1 MPGPDTRIAEL
12 RVPGLTG
19 TSGESLLD
27 TVSTVEVAGDEL
39 GKVIRPSDRL
49 RRPAP
54 GPVVQ
59 ALGRAIPRTL
69 EGYLWSG
76 MTSGGAAKATWALL
90 FPFSLANVAQWMLP
104 PARRGSRTAAVLG
117 ALLRRLLRIASLL
130 LTMLLVSQFAVVTLD
145 LVAVQCLTP
154 GADCLSWVPDGLR
167 TAAPVRTLAGFGP
180 LLVVIFVLH
189 RISSADWKVRSESP
203 AAPGGGLPGDD
214 LRAAH
219 DVGVLR
225 CLHTVVALASVALL
239 TLGGP
244 FRVPGNTGNTTDA
257 VCWYATLAMI
267 ALPLV
272 IAGIPG
278 ETTRARLLGKWGRR
292 AVIALA
298 FADVVLVAVRHT
310 PLPPGLS
317 GSGLTGPGTPSGI
330 DGTVEALGASLVVVW
345 LLFALLLVPAAL
357 LARPAW
363 RALPKRLRPWAG
375 GWAAAPVLALA
386 GLLGGGFGA
395 GLAGAVRQ
403 LVGDDDLKLPDSYQ
417 LVTVLWGAGFLLAAL
432 LALIG
437 FAVALPLR
445 RRSRGIPAIVRLMET
460 RPHDE
465 QVAAKAWARSAWER
479 RHLHRIALAVS
490 LGMAAGAAGL
500 IVLRIVDGKVPGWL
514 EPLSAAGVVTLGAL
528 AAGLLR
534 VVYTAAKSPGRSRH
548 LGALADL
555 VCFWPRTAHP
565 TVPPCYALKVVPDLA
580 ARAREH
586 LAEPSTRV
594 VLAGHNL
601 GGLLATVTA
610 ARLTHVLT
618 PEELSRVGLV
628 TAGAPLQW
636 GYQRAFPAVLPLES
650 LSDLYGAL
658 EGRWRGLARG
668 TDIFGGGVTTWRH
681 QVVTDKL
688 VGVGYLPDGG
698 IGPLPAAEPAPTG
711 ALVLGGDH
719 WLPDPLPPS
728 TGNRRWAAGVLR
740 HLDYVVDPEWDRA
753 VAMAA
758 GLERPGKPASRP
770 LGEQVPLFADFP
782 NFPRENR

>member
-1 MPGPDTRIAEL
+1 MALPGPDTRIAEL

-154 GADCLSWVPDGLR
+154 GVDCMAWVPDGLR
-167 TAAPVRTLAGFGP
+167 TADPVRTLAGFGP
-180 LLVVIFVLH
+180 LLIVIFVLH
-189 RISSADWKVRSESP
+189 RISSADWKVRAETP
-203 AAPGGGLPGDD
+203 APPDGALPGDE
-214 LRAAH
+214 LRAAR

-244 FRVPGNTGNTTDA
+244 FRVPGDAVDA
-257 VCWYATLAMI
+257 VCWGATVAMI
-267 ALPLV
+267 ALPLL

-278 ETTRARLLGKWGRR
+278 EATRARLLGKWGRR
-292 AVIALA
+292 AVITLA
-298 FADVVLVAVRHT
+298 FADVVVVAVRHT

-317 GSGLTGPGTPSGI
+317 GTGLTGPGTPSGI

-345 LLFALLLVPAAL
+345 LVFALLLIPAAL

-363 RALPKRLRPWAG
+363 RALPRRLRPWAG
-375 GWAAAPVLALA
+375 GWAAAPALALA

-395 GLAGAVRQ
+395 GLAGAIRQ

-432 LALIG
+432 LTLIG

-445 RRSRGIPAIVRLMET
+445 RRARGIPAIVRLMET
-460 RPHDE
+460 KPHDE
-465 QVAAKAWARSAWER
+465 RVAAKAWARSAWER
-479 RHLHRIALAVS
+479 RHLHRIALTVS

-500 IVLRIVDGKVPGWL
+500 IVLRIAGGGVPGWF

-610 ARLTHVLT
+610 ARLAHVLT